1 MKKFDRILYKL
12 NNNVLISQI
21 TPRCARICLNYAPE
35 LEIIRES
42 ALRMQAY
49 A

>member
-1 MKKFDRILYKL
+1 MKKFDRIPCEL

-21 TPRCARICLNYAPE
+21 TPCCARICLNYAPE
-35 LEIIRES
+35 LEIIREF